1 MKIEKSILM
10 IILIVCSVFAGCT
23 GTTDETTDT
32 TDTTVTDGSDTTDT
46 TNTTDTV
53 TELPQLKIAYSVQD
67 DYENIDENP
76 QRLADY
82 LGTKLNMDVSL
93 YPIDSDGAALEALRF
108 GNAHLAFLDGGSAWV
123 GWQQYDLE
131 VMAADEKSDGRTH
144 YSAHAWVKADSEM
157 AAAHL
162 DDDPTT
168 DPFALLEGKTSCH
181 TGWLKSA
188 GMLLPMGYLIGNG
201 YAPVIGDA
209 NDIESLRNT
218 ILNYFSDD
226 ASIPESGTPYYGYG
240 GALKCL
246 SDGTGDV
253 AFAKDSTVTSYC
265 DNEDSTENED
275 WCLAIDQYVALPEFG
290 KSPSHPVMYNPQFM
304 DEELVN
310 KVTTALVE
318 MKNEADGEA
327 ILSDVLSTTA
337 IVETDTE
344 THLGSYS
351 AVLSSIPGISAYYND
366 KYTINDL
373 MTPTIDNVRIAYE
386 VKDDYENPDENP
398 QILAD
403 YLAEKLGVDVTLY
416 PVTSEGAMIEA
427 LRFGNADIGFMDGGA
442 AWIGWKYYG
451 LATMAADQKSDGRTH
466 YEAHAWVKAD
476 SEMAAAHL
484 DDDPT
489 TDPFALLEGKTSC
502 HTGWL
507 KSAGMLL
514 PMGYLIGNGY
524 APVIGDANDIE
535 SLRNTILNYFSDD
548 ASIPE
553 SGTPYYGYGGALKC
567 LSDGTGDVAF
577 AKDSTVASYCDNEDS
592 TENEDWCLEMDQ
604 YIPLPA
610 FGKAPSH
617 PVMYNPETLDLQTR
631 TAILNA
637 LLSMNNEMYVENY
650 TVMGNS
656 YTGCYDISVHEVDS
670 ESPKN
675 TCGDE
680 ILLNV
685 LNTPGIV
692 LATSQQHLG
701 SYSDLISN
709 IPGISTY
716 FENKYEIISS

>member
-23 GTTDETTDT
+23 GTTDET

-290 KSPSHPVMYNPQFM
+290 KSPRHPVMYNPQFM